1 MGIDHKMI
9 QKDYMLKMNKAEL
22 AEEMVDM
29 V

>member
-9 QKDYMLKMNKAEL
+9 RKDYMQKMNKAEL